1 MGQTVVVLGGS
12 SGIGLATARRARDQ
26 GAKVI
31 LTARD
36 PDRLHHIGLE
46 LGASISAFDLSDTE
60 RLTQFFAN
68 LPGAVDH
75 VLVSGAGP
83 AYVAFADLDNDAIRR
98 GVQRIVLTVQVA
110 TLAKDVL
117 RADGSLVLIGGTA
130 GRRPSAGPLI
140 SAVKAA
146 MPALARSVALEL
158 APVRVN
164 VVAPGF
170 VDTPLSAAILGEGL
184 DARREQLGAQL
195 PIHRVVTAEDVATL
209 VVDLMTNTAVTGA
222 TFDVD
227 GGQQLVD
234 G

>member
-140 SAVKAA
+140 SAVTVA
-146 MPALARSVALEL
+146 MPALARSLALEL